1 VNQQP
6 LQNILSSAQGAASHS
21 TRLVAVGK
29 AAFDE
34 LAASS
39 QQLFAI
45 VSSDS
50 VVVGLDRLPL
60 ALLAFP
66 VALARLLSCWN
77 ITKYLSRN

>member
-1 VNQQP
+1 
-6 LQNILSSAQGAASHS
+6 
-21 TRLVAVGK
+21 VGK

-77 ITKYLSRN
+77 ITKYFALPNPLDDRAAVIIASQVLKVL